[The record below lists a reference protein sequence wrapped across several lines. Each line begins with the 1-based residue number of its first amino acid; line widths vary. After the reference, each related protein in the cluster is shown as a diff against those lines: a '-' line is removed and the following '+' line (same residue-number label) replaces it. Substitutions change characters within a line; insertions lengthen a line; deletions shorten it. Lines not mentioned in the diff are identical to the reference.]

1 MTVVARYDS
10 RDSGDGE
17 YAYWC
22 FEETGMSW
30 WWVATSEVST
40 LGAEGLVGMR
50 KELKNE
56 GRLNCASVVLE
67 FRRGLIA
74 SIRINRPV

>member
-10 RDSGDGE
+10 SDSGDGA
-17 YAYWC
+17 YGYWC
-22 FEETGMSW
+22 FEDIGTSW
-30 WWVATSEVST
+30 WWVATSETST

-67 FRRGLIA
+67 FRSGLIA